1 MTECLG
7 IIRALQANRI
17 KDVAVITD
25 GRFSGWTKGYL
36 AIGNVCPEAQVGGP
50 LALVQKGDP
59 IRVDV
64 PNRRLDVDISEEEM
78 ARRKSKWSPP
88 DQSKITG
95 TLLIY
100 ATTALQ
106 ADEGAGWPVRWS
118 DLDRR

>member
-7 IIRALQANRI
+7 IIIALKSRKIN
-17 KDVAVITD
+17 DVAVITD

-50 LALVQKGDP
+50 LALVREGDK

-64 PNRRLDVDISEEEM
+64 PNRRLDLQISDEEM
-78 ARRKSKWSPP
+78 KKRKAVWKPI

-95 TLLIY
+95 TPLIY
-100 ATTALQ
+100 AT
-106 ADEGAGWPVRWS
+106 
-118 DLDRR
+118 

>member
-7 IIRALQANRI
+7 IIIALKSKKI

-36 AIGNVCPEAQVGGP
+36 GIGNVCPEAQVGGP
-50 LALVQKGDP
+50 LCLVKEGDK

-64 PNRRLDVDISEEEM
+64 PNRKLDLLVPAAELKK
-78 ARRKSKWSPP
+78 RRSTWKPM

-95 TLLIY
+95 TPLIY
-100 ATTALQ
+100 ATQALQ
-106 ADEGAGWPVRWS
+106 ADQGAGWPVRWS
-118 DLDRR
+118 DLDR